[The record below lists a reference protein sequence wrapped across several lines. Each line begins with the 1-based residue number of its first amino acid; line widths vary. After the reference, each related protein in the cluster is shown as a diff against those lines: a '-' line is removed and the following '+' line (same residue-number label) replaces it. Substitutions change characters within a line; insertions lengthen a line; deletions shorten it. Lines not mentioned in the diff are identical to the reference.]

1 MRVYIKLNANKT
13 LINYNY
19 QELLTGVIHKWLG
32 EDNEIHGKS
41 AKICFSWLQNTKADK
56 NGIRLTNDSYFFIGA
71 YNTGIVKRITKGVI
85 ESPEMFNGV
94 SVKEVILQEPPIFK
108 EIEHFPMASPI
119 FLKRNSDNKHL
130 TYKDEGFDNKLLE
143 NCRTKLEK
151 AGIGV
156 QGFEIELDPD
166 NHYRETKLVTYKGIG
181 NKATVA
187 PVVIKGNQEQIEY
200 LWSVGLGHSTGIG
213 FGALK

>member
-41 AKICFSWLQNTKADK
+41 AKFCFSWLQNTKADK
-56 NGIRLTNDSYFFIGA
+56 SGIRLTNDSYFFIGA
-71 YNTGIVKRITKGVI
+71 YNSEIIKRIMRGVL

-94 SVKEVILQEPPIFK
+94 SVKEVILQEPPVFK
-108 EIEHFPMASPI
+108 EVEHFLMASPI
-119 FLKRNSDNKHL
+119 FLKRKEDEKHL
-130 TYKDEGFDNKLLE
+130 TFEDEEFEEALNN
-143 NCRTKLEK
+143 NCETKFKK
-151 AGIGV
+151 AGIDIE
-156 QGFEIELDPD
+156 GFEIKLDPD
-166 NHYRETKLVTYKGIG
+166 NHFRTTKMVTYNGIG
-181 NKATVA
+181 NKTTLA
-187 PVVIKGNQEQIEY
+187 PVVIKGNRAQIEY

-213 FGALK
+213 FGTLK